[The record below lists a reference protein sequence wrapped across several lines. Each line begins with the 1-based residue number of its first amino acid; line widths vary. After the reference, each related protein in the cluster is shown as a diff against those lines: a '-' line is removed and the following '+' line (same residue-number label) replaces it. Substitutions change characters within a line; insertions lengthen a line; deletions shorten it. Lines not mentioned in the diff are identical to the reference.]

1 MEKITKAS
9 KSTKSSKSKKSSK
22 STSSSKEMDS
32 PVGKP
37 TTGNGKPV
45 KKAEAPKVVKK

>member
-1 MEKITKAS
+1 
-9 KSTKSSKSKKSSK
+9 
-22 STSSSKEMDS
+22 MDS